1 MTTGWTERDR
11 TNAGSNSNAGRH
23 RETGSP
29 DRYIFFYIFV
39 LPAFLFFP
47 IISFFVE
54 YNDWRDGTG
63 PTLAATESRDGAGQ
77 NRRQRERILFLF
89 ALLSLLF
96 SILLL
101 TLLLQGRAGSP
112 ARGRGGKMGR
122 TDATQ
127 GQPEATNDDGAGHPG
142 RWKYDDAWWRRTA
155 MRGRCRSSGTASA
168 RVARLIVHR
177 PTTTGDRK
185 YELAG

>member
-1 MTTGWTERDR
+1 MRDGTGRQVVP
-11 TNAGSNSNAGRH
+11 
-23 RETGSP
+23 TGTSSF
-29 DRYIFFYIFV
+29 IF
-39 LPAFLFFP
+39 LCSLLSSFFP

-101 TLLLQGRAGSP
+101 ALLLQGRAGSP

-155 MRGRCRSSGTASA
+155 MGGRCRSSGTASA
-168 RVARLIVHR
+168 RGASHR
-177 PTTTGDRK
+177 PPSNNDRRQ
-185 YELAG
+185 EV